1 MKDLRPLVFSLLPLT
16 ISVAFGQNGGGGVA
30 GGIIGTQVR
39 NAAGRTSGSMSFS
52 PPPMIPAGV
61 AGAPYSAE
69 QTQEH
74 VQTLNDGTHITQTQ
88 MRVKIYRD
96 SLGRTRTERPLAM
109 GFNDSDG
116 PVVIQISDP
125 VAGVQYTLD
134 AQNKVAHRLAARSP
148 GAGAVAPNGT
158 RISGSPGLA
167 STPPPV
173 PPPPPPPG
181 TAGVFSQAIGT
192 GRVQGIATPPNFTEE
207 KLPAQMIE
215 GVLAEGVRRTNTIA
229 TGTQGN
235 DRPFNI
241 VSETWTSPDLKLT
254 VLSKTDDPRNGESVM
269 KLTNISRNEPDPTLF
284 QPPAD
289 YQTVDETGM
298 FTVRFGQQ

>member
-1 MKDLRPLVFSLLPLT
+1 
-16 ISVAFGQNGGGGVA
+16 
-30 GGIIGTQVR
+30 
-39 NAAGRTSGSMSFS
+39 
-52 PPPMIPAGV
+52 
-61 AGAPYSAE
+61 
-69 QTQEH
+69 
-74 VQTLNDGTHITQTQ
+74 
-88 MRVKIYRD
+88 
-96 SLGRTRTERPLAM
+96 
-109 GFNDSDG
+109 
-116 PVVIQISDP
+116 VVIQISDP

-134 AQNKVAHRLAARSP
+134 AQNKVAHRVAARSP
-148 GAGAVAPNGT
+148 GAGTVAPNGT

-167 STPPPV
+167 IAPPPV
-173 PPPPPPPG
+173 PPPPAA
-181 TAGVFSQAIGT
+181 AGVYSQAIGT
-192 GRVQGIATPPNFTEE
+192 GRVQGMATPPNFTEE

-269 KLTNISRNEPDPTLF
+269 KLTNIGRNEPDPILF

-289 YQTVDETGM
+289 YQILDETGT

>member
-1 MKDLRPLVFSLLPLT
+1 
-16 ISVAFGQNGGGGVA
+16 
-30 GGIIGTQVR
+30 
-39 NAAGRTSGSMSFS
+39 
-52 PPPMIPAGV
+52 MIPAGV
-61 AGAPYSAE
+61 AAAPYSAE

-88 MRVKIYRD
+88 MRVKIHRD
-96 SLGRTRTERPLAM
+96 SLGRTRTERPFAM

-134 AQNKVAHRLAARSP
+134 AQNKVAHRVAARSQ
-148 GAGAVAPNGT
+148 GADAVAPNGT
-158 RISGSPGLA
+158 RISGSPGLVIA
-167 STPPPV
+167 PPPV
-173 PPPPPPPG
+173 
-181 TAGVFSQAIGT
+181 VFSQATGT

-207 KLPAQMIE
+207 RLPAQMIE

-289 YQTVDETGM
+289 YQIVDETGT
-298 FTVRFGQQ
+298 FTVRFGQ